1 MPYTIFLSAHSY
13 LRWIVLILA
22 LVAVFK
28 ALSGWLGNRRWEA
41 SDQKIGGFFV
51 GALDLQFL
59 VGIILFAF
67 LSPITEAA
75 FQDFGAA
82 MANKVTRFFVTEHT
96 LLMLVSVAMA
106 HVGRSRSRR
115 IEDPVKRHKTVA
127 IFFGLSLILMLAG
140 IPWSFLSYGRPL
152 FR

>member
-1 MPYTIFLSAHSY
+1 MPYTIFLTAHSY

-28 ALSGWLGNRRWEA
+28 ALGGWLGNRRWEA

-51 GALDLQFL
+51 GALDLQFM
-59 VGIILFAF
+59 VGVILFAF

-82 MANKVTRFFVTEHT
+82 MGNRITRFFTTEHT
-96 LLMLVSVAMA
+96 LLMLVSVVMA
-106 HVGRSRSRR
+106 HVGRARSRR